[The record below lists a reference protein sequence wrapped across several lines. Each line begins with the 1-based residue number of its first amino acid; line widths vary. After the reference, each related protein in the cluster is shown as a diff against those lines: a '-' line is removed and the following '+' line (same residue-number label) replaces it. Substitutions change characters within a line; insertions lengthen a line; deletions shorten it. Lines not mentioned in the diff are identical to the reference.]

1 MKKASGVN
9 RTHDLLILRLQAQPL
24 CYNLYSLPDKKF
36 CFSDS
41 EDEETGEFPPND
53 KTLNDKTLNGM
64 APIDLKSEEPKNL
77 LVMTLDVPT
86 DFGNFPETKFP
97 ARFEPFPDPK
107 PLRVFE
113 NWNPR
118 KYLLNFCLFLPIVSG
133 NRTQTGGQLNIF
145 CP

>member
-41 EDEETGEFPPND
+41 EDEETVDFPP
-53 KTLNDKTLNGM
+53 NDKTLNGM
-64 APIDLKSEEPKNL
+64 APIDLKSEEPKNF

-86 DFGNFPETKFP
+86 DFGNFSETKFP
-97 ARFEPFPDPK
+97 ARFEPLPDPK

-118 KYLLNFCLFLPIVSG
+118 KYLLTFAFFSQLLAGIEPRPVVS
-133 NRTQTGGQLNIF
+133 
-145 CP
+145 